1 MADIGLIL
9 AGIEFKVRKLIDSN
23 KQLKKS
29 NEELQTKN
37 AEYQQQIEKLLEN
50 NNHLTQQLNN
60 RIITNTLGSEIEVD
74 ESRKVIQ
81 ALVREVD
88 QCIALLNK

>member
-37 AEYQQQIEKLLEN
+37 TEYQQQIEKLLEN

>member
-29 NEELQTKN
+29 NEELQQKN
-37 AEYQQQIEKLLEN
+37 AEYQQQIEILLEN

-88 QCIALLNK
+88 QCIAILNK